1 MKERTIKKIIKIEER
16 CLYSNNISKIIFY
29 PLGAYNG
36 IYINN
41 KKIII
46 DNIDKSQKYYTT
58 ISNIKLTEHLL
69 SALYYLGIN
78 NLYIEC
84 NNNEIPIIDGSSKK
98 FIDLFKQNIFE
109 FLYSSEIFKINK
121 KLFIRINEEE
131 HKDLN
136 HQKSERFIEIDKG
149 SFEIKCLVEFPY
161 SGKQEYTLKKLEDYE
176 NEISTYKTHMNIEF
190 YNYCVK
196 HHNLNEKLKDS
207 IFIYD
212 ENTSFEGNELAKH
225 KILDIIGDLNLCNLR
240 IDGKINAYKSGHFIH
255 QELTKIIYDEYKLYK
270 KNNTEII
277 VLNKNDVK
285 NLIEQYNLKAY
296 YNINH
301 FSFKLDLYDEYQL
314 IKEDNYV
321 FIFTEKPFDH
331 WSPLFVLTNYH
342 KEDSNYLPFII
353 KQKKNCIL
361 YKIDDKIRDINHDI
375 RYYWKSKCNL
385 NEYLKFRDSISK
397 RKHFPSSKTY
407 KKYLETYNDYKIE
420 LEKFTLENFEKY
432 YDQLKRPDHKPA
444 KDIPIPNINK
454 NLIKLAYLKYNSE
467 VLFVAA
473 IVDTGSSIS
482 VLNLASK
489 IENLENNLGTGF
501 LACFKLFE
509 YFCKLNYDSFD
520 VCISRMYGCYKNKLC
535 IERYQFNE
543 VFDF

>member
-1 MKERTIKKIIKIEER
+1 MNHKTINKIIILEDR
-16 CLYSNNISKIIFY
+16 CLYSKNISKITFY
-29 PLGAYNG
+29 PLNAYNG

-46 DNIDKSQKYYTT
+46 DKIDKSINYYTT

-78 NLYIEC
+78 NLYITC
-84 NNNEIPIIDGSSKK
+84 DNDEIPIMDGSSKK
-98 FIDLFKQNIFE
+98 FIDLFKNNIYNFS
-109 FLYSSEIFKINK
+109 YNAEIFKINK
-121 KLFIRINEEE
+121 KLVFKINEEE
-131 HKDLN
+131 NKDLN
-136 HQKSERFIEIDKG
+136 HKKTERFIEIEKG
-149 SFEIKCLVEFPY
+149 SFEIKCLTDFPY
-161 SGKQEYTLKKLEDYE
+161 SGIQEYTLKKLEDYE
-176 NEISTYKTHMNIEF
+176 NEISIYKTHMNIEF

-196 HHNLNEKLKDS
+196 YHNLNEKLKNS

-212 ENTSFEGNELAKH
+212 ENSEFEGNELAKH

-240 IDGKINAYKSGHFIH
+240 IEGKINAYKSGHFIH
-255 QELTKIIYDEYKLYK
+255 QELSKIIYNEYKLYK

-277 VLNKNDVK
+277 SLNKNDVK
-285 NLIEQYNLKAY
+285 NLIKQYNLKPY

-301 FSFKLDLYDEYQL
+301 FSFELDLYDEFLL
-314 IKEDNYV
+314 IKEDDYI
-321 FIFTEKPFDH
+321 FIFTERSFDH

-361 YKIDDKIRDINHDI
+361 YKIDDKIRDINPDV

-385 NEYLKFRDSISK
+385 EEYLTFRDSISK

-407 KKYLETYNDYKIE
+407 KKYLETYSEYKIE
-420 LEKFTLENFEKY
+420 LEDFMFEKFEKY
-432 YDQLKRPDHKPA
+432 YDQLKRPEHKPA
-444 KDIPIPNINK
+444 KEIPIPNIK
-454 NLIKLAYLKYNSE
+454 KDFIKLAYLKYNNE
-467 VLFVAA
+467 ILFVAA
-473 IVDTGSSIS
+473 IVDTSSSVS

-489 IENLENNLGTGF
+489 IENLGNNLGTGF

-509 YFCKLNYDSFD
+509 YYCKLNYDSFD

>member
-1 MKERTIKKIIKIEER
+1 MTEKTINKVIKLEGE
-16 CLYSNNISKIIFY
+16 CLYSNNITKIIFY
-29 PLGAYNG
+29 PLNAYNG

-41 KKIII
+41 KQIII
-46 DNIDKSQKYYTT
+46 NNIDKSNKYYTT

-69 SALYYLGIN
+69 SALYFLEIN

-84 NNNEIPIIDGSSKK
+84 NNDEIPIMDGASKK
-98 FIDLFKQNIFE
+98 FIELFKNNIFD
-109 FLYSSEIFKINK
+109 FTYNSEIFKINK
-121 KLFIRINEEE
+121 KLFFRIDEEE
-131 HKDLN
+131 NKNLN
-136 HQKSERFIEIDKG
+136 HKKSERFIEIDKG
-149 SFEIKCLVEFPY
+149 DFEIQCLVDFPY
-161 SGKQEYTLKKLEDYE
+161 SNTQQYTLKKLENYE
-176 NEISTYKTHMNIEF
+176 NQISNYKTHMNIEF
-190 YNYCVK
+190 YDYCVK
-196 HHNLNEKLKDS
+196 HHNLNKKLKDS

-212 ENTSFEGNELAKH
+212 ENTNFVGDELVKH
-225 KILDIIGDLNLCNLR
+225 KILDIIGDLNLCNLH
-240 IDGKINAYKSGHFIH
+240 IEGKINSYKSGHYIH
-255 QELTKIIYDEYKLYK
+255 QELSKLIYDEYKLFK
-270 KNNTEII
+270 KNNTEITLI
-277 VLNKNDVK
+277 DKNDVK
-285 NLIEQYNLKAY
+285 NLIDQYNLKPY

-301 FSFKLDLYDEYQL
+301 FSFDLNLYENYQL
-314 IKEDNYV
+314 IRENNYIY
-321 FIFTEKPFDH
+321 IFTEKSYDH

-342 KEDSNYLPFII
+342 LEDSNYLPFII

-361 YKIDDKIRDINHDI
+361 FKINNNIRDINPNI
-375 RYYWKSKCNL
+375 RYYWKSKCNME
-385 NEYLKFRDSISK
+385 NYLQFRDSISK

-407 KKYLETYNDYKIE
+407 KKYLEQYIDYFIE
-420 LEKFTLENFEKY
+420 LEEFTFENFEKY

-444 KDIPIPNINK
+444 KNIPIPNINK
-454 NLIKLAYLKYNSE
+454 NLIKLAYLKYNKE

-535 IERYQFNE
+535 IERFQFNE
-543 VFDF
+543 LLDF

>member
-1 MKERTIKKIIKIEER
+1 MKERTINQIIIIEES
-16 CLYSNNISKIIFY
+16 CLYSNKISKITFY
-29 PLGAYNG
+29 PLKAYNG

-46 DNIDKSQKYYTT
+46 DNIDKSNKYYTT

-84 NNNEIPIIDGSSKK
+84 DNDEIPIMDGSSKK
-98 FIDLFKQNIFE
+98 FIDLFKNNIFD
-109 FLYSSEIFKINK
+109 FSYNAEIFKINK
-121 KLFIRINEEE
+121 KLIFKINEEE
-131 HKDLN
+131 NKDLN
-136 HQKSERFIEIDKG
+136 HKKSERFIEIDKG
-149 SFEIKCLVEFPY
+149 SFEINCLIDFPY
-161 SGKQEYTLKKLEDYE
+161 SGIQEYTLKKLEDYE
-176 NEISTYKTHMNIEF
+176 NQISNYKTHMNIEF

-196 HHNLNEKLKDS
+196 YHNLNEKLKNS

-212 ENTSFEGNELAKH
+212 KNSKFEGYELVKH

-240 IDGKINAYKSGHFIH
+240 IEGKINSYKSGHFIH
-255 QELTKIIYDEYKLYK
+255 QKLSKMIYDEYKLYK

-277 VLNKNDVK
+277 TLNKNDVK
-285 NLIEQYNLKAY
+285 NLIEQYNLKPY
-296 YNINH
+296 YNIKH
-301 FSFKLDLYDEYQL
+301 FSFELDLYDEFLL
-314 IKEDNYV
+314 IKEDDYI
-321 FIFTEKPFDH
+321 FIFTEKSFDH

-361 YKIDDKIRDINHDI
+361 YKIDDKIRDINPDV

-385 NEYLKFRDSISK
+385 EEYLQFRDSISK

-407 KKYLETYNDYKIE
+407 KKYLETYSEYKIE
-420 LEKFTLENFEKY
+420 LEDFNFENFEKY
-432 YDQLKRPDHKPA
+432 YDQLKRPEHKPA
-444 KDIPIPNINK
+444 KEIPIPNIK
-454 NLIKLAYLKYNSE
+454 KDFIKLAYLKYNNE
-467 VLFVAA
+467 ILFVAA
-473 IVDTGSSIS
+473 IVDTGSSVS

-489 IENLENNLGTGF
+489 IGTGF

-509 YFCKLNYDSFD
+509 YYCKLNYDSFD